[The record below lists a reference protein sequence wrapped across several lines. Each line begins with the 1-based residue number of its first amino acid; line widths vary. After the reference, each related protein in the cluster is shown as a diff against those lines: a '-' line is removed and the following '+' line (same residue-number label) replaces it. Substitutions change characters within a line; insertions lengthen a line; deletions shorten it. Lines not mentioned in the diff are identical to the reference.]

1 VLQPY
6 LEKYDYRVVGELNNV
21 NYVHNY
27 SLYIGNHTDLTD
39 EQIIN
44 LTKVLNDV

>member
-1 VLQPY
+1 LDNYPY
-6 LEKYDYRVVGELNNV
+6 KISGELDVV
-21 NYVHNY
+21 NYIHSN

-44 LTKVLNDV
+44 LVKRLNDV